1 MIQEDW
7 SLHNKFTFRIRPSM
21 MLIKAKNKESE
32 LKLPGLS
39 KVDSAVSISSDHKTE
54 VTWAVSPVKVAR
66 KRSPISI
73 SWT

>member
-1 MIQEDW
+1 
-7 SLHNKFTFRIRPSM
+7 M

-54 VTWAVSPVKVAR
+54 VTWAVLPVKVAR